1 MVTSIGD
8 ASGGAGNGNGGDGP
22 KVSRAHVESHPA
34 AKSERTVTWPVEDGD
49 ALIGTVRLSKGLHE
63 CVLPDGT
70 IIETFKTLKF
80 AVEFLHQQGRP
91 FPSEEQASRLK
102 TDVDELSR
110 KSPTERMFWLPD
122 YAKRHGL
129 AEAKLQQMI
138 EAEIAANTKKA
149 LAQQEAERRREQREE
164 KEAKKKAHQE
174 KAKAE
179 EEDRKDRRAR
189 RDARDQERADRRAQQ
204 RQRDIDRQ
212 LAIILKQPAPL
223 WGSKR
228 MAVLDGRQVRCLTFD
243 EGAKWIHGIDE
254 LPLLV
259 RRRLADARHNLC
271 PTCIGIEA
279 HNNANGP
286 PSLKLY
292 FAVIVAIERVLDQAE
307 RRFNIGL
314 ENR

>member
-1 MVTSIGD
+1 MTGRKNRRSKRS
-8 ASGGAGNGNGGDGP
+8 A
-22 KVSRAHVESHPA
+22 
-34 AKSERTVTWPVEDGD
+34 
-49 ALIGTVRLSKGLHE
+49 VRSPI
-63 CVLPDGT
+63 LPP
-70 IIETFKTLKF
+70 I
-80 AVEFLHQQGRP
+80 
-91 FPSEEQASRLK
+91 RL
-102 TDVDELSR
+102 D
-110 KSPTERMFWLPD
+110 
-122 YAKRHGL
+122 
-129 AEAKLQQMI
+129 
-138 EAEIAANTKKA
+138 
-149 LAQQEAERRREQREE
+149 
-164 KEAKKKAHQE
+164 
-174 KAKAE
+174 
-179 EEDRKDRRAR
+179 
-189 RDARDQERADRRAQQ
+189 
-204 RQRDIDRQ
+204 
-212 LAIILKQPAPL
+212 PL

-228 MAVLDGRQVRCLTFD
+228 MAVLDGRQVCCLTFD